1 MSASIYLVSIPCE
14 YAVDSMESKYKRE
27 WAEHQIESMAMESR
41 NGENLERQRNEAF
54 TGDF

>member
-1 MSASIYLVSIPCE
+1 MSASIYPVSIPCE

-41 NGENLERQRNEAF
+41 NGENLERQ
-54 TGDF
+54 